1 MLWYL
6 LSLKSLPRPHTPS
19 SIISYFL
26 LFVAKLPRISI
37 VIYVGCLH
45 LLSPAPL
52 NPPYL
57 SSQLSGMTVPS
68 MTKFMGSSLTLLDL
82 QGHLMWVIPSLLNTA
97 LTCLPWLEDLLVF
110 LISPCLHLL
119 SLIAAAS
126 TAAAKSLQPC
136 PTPWDPIEGSP
147 PGSPVPG
154 ILQARVLEWGAIAF
168 SISLISQSLIF
179 ILLRAGHCRV
189 SQA

>member
-97 LTCLPWLEDLLVF
+97 FTCLPWLEDLLVF

-119 SLIAAAS
+119 SLIAAA
-126 TAAAKSLQPC
+126 AAAKSLQSC
-136 PTPWDPIEGSP
+136 LTLCDPTEGSP

-179 ILLRAGHCRV
+179 TLLRAGHCWV